1 MQADDFAVVV
11 HSMSA
16 PFSSG
21 CESDD
26 DAFLFGINAE
36 NDIAAKQP
44 VLTDF

>member
-1 MQADDFAVVV
+1 MQTDDFAVVL

-36 NDIAAKQP
+36 NDIASKQQF
-44 VLTDF
+44 LTDF

>member
-11 HSMSA
+11 HGMSA

-36 NDIAAKQP
+36 TTLPQSNR
-44 VLTDF
+44 F